1 MSSRAII
8 ARCIKNGYFTSWCW
22 VNGDPDN
29 IGKMLRAH
37 FVSEDDVEELISYKS
52 ILGIFKDP
60 ADDNNKN
67 ISGTYTQLKNGL
79 YVKYD
84 DGMDTVVSGG
94 LEGFFPSLTIMM
106 QEMVHHIYIFDN
118 GTWKTYN
125 VDSNNIN
132 YSDERK
138 AEYKNNESTDS
149 QDSSSQKNSYRG
161 HALKKIRQLK
171 DLETGIIREI
181 IRPQEK

>member
-29 IGKMLRAH
+29 IGKMLRTH

-52 ILGIFKDP
+52 ILGIFNDP
-60 ADDNNKN
+60 AEDKNKN
-67 ISGTYTQLKNGL
+67 ISGSYSQLKNGV

-84 DGMDTVVSGG
+84 DGKDTVVSGG

-106 QEMVHHIYIFDN
+106 QEMVHHIYIFDD

-125 VDSNNIN
+125 VDDRNIN
-132 YSDERK
+132 YREEEEPQDNK
-138 AEYKNNESTDS
+138 IDSTGL
-149 QDSSSQKNSYRG
+149 QGSSAKRNGYHS
-161 HALKKIRQLK
+161 HALQKIRQLR
-171 DLETGIIREI
+171 DLETGRIKEI